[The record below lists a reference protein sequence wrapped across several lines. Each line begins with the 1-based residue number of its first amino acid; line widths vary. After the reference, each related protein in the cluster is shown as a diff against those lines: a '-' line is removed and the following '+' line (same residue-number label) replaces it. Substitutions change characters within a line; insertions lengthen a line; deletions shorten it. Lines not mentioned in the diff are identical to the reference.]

1 MSIKLGNQWSVD
13 KYMTFLFSLL
23 LESQGLGLTT
33 SGFGQEINEVCIDAS
48 GKVLAQIFFFLC
60 VCKKIFWLK
69 PSGSKKTY
77 PVGKEASLLL
87 VMLQTWTS
95 LPLIKNHLCLPISV
109 EIYKRNIMSAEFQ
122 VEKTLSYTLHVSH
135 LEINHCKAQ
144 HCPLFPERMSLQG
157 YTQNN
162 AHLTS

>member
-1 MSIKLGNQWSVD
+1 M
-13 KYMTFLFSLL
+13 
-23 LESQGLGLTT
+23 
-33 SGFGQEINEVCIDAS
+33 
-48 GKVLAQIFFFLC
+48 
-60 VCKKIFWLK
+60 
-69 PSGSKKTY
+69 
-77 PVGKEASLLL
+77 GKEASLLL

-162 AHLTS
+162 AHLTSWYPYWTSEIFLVSKTLFININFTLHFIKIQEKTKQNIFWETTKRNPVSMIPEEKTYNLHMNIGLGSAIQYNWSC